1 MKVFNVEPQ
10 LNPIDISGI
19 KVGASYPCMVIAEAG
34 VNHNGSKKMALELVE
49 IAHQAGAD
57 AVKFQLFR
65 PEEQVS
71 QLAKTADYQYTN
83 TGVTNALE
91 MSELY
96 SLPWDSH
103 YDIAAHCNKVG
114 IVYMAS
120 CFDMQAVD
128 FLLDLGGD
136 CIKVGSGEITN
147 YPLLGYIASKGKS
160 IILSTGMSTFQ
171 DVEGAVQH
179 IRRCGNTD
187 IILLQCVSN
196 YPATATSVNLRV
208 MQTFTDKFGV
218 HVGFS
223 DHTLGNTVSGA
234 AVALGACVIE
244 KHFTLDKSLP
254 GPDHAMSLDPDE
266 FRDFVTSI
274 RTVQDALGD
283 GNKVVDRSELETQ
296 RVSRRSLFASRNISA
311 GEQLK
316 TSNVTLKR
324 PNIGIDPRR
333 WEEVQGRTVVNDVDA
348 DNPITRDL
356 LS

>member
-120 CFDMQAVD
+120 CFDNQAVD
-128 FLLDLGGD
+128 FLLDLGQD

-147 YPLLGYIASKGKS
+147 YPLL
-160 IILSTGMSTFQ
+160 
-171 DVEGAVQH
+171 
-179 IRRCGNTD
+179 
-187 IILLQCVSN
+187 
-196 YPATATSVNLRV
+196 
-208 MQTFTDKFGV
+208 
-218 HVGFS
+218 
-223 DHTLGNTVSGA
+223 
-234 AVALGACVIE
+234 
-244 KHFTLDKSLP
+244 
-254 GPDHAMSLDPDE
+254 
-266 FRDFVTSI
+266 
-274 RTVQDALGD
+274 
-283 GNKVVDRSELETQ
+283 
-296 RVSRRSLFASRNISA
+296 
-311 GEQLK
+311 
-316 TSNVTLKR
+316 
-324 PNIGIDPRR
+324 
-333 WEEVQGRTVVNDVDA
+333 
-348 DNPITRDL
+348 ITNCQY
-356 LS
+356 